1 MTLLDVRPTLSDTM
15 KTLLALLLTIATA
28 SAQNITKVTTLVVKP
43 NRLTNEFG
51 VWTDTLPGTNSV
63 SLLLG
68 EAARVG
74 MLDDSDDNDTA
85 WAEKD
90 GFALRIR
97 RGDVLAGPVTFVARS
112 SSWESPTV
120 LTLERWKVAKK

>member
-1 MTLLDVRPTLSDTM
+1 M
-15 KTLLALLLTIATA
+15 KTLLALLLTIATS
-28 SAQNITKVTTLVVKP
+28 SAQNITRVTTLVVRP
-43 NRLTNEFG
+43 NRITNEFG

-74 MLDDSDDNDTA
+74 MLADSDDNDTA

>member
-1 MTLLDVRPTLSDTM
+1 MTLLDVTATFDDM
-15 KTLLALLLTIATA
+15 KTILALLLSVCAL

-51 VWTDTLPGTNSV
+51 VWTDTIPGTNTV
-63 SLLLG
+63 PILLG
-68 EAARVG
+68 EAVRVG
-74 MLDDSDDNDTA
+74 FLEDDSDNA

-90 GFALRIR
+90 GYALRLR
-97 RGDVLAGPVTFVARS
+97 RGDVLAGPVTFVVRASDWDR
-112 SSWESPTV
+112 PTV